1 MSFTSKTEN
10 KITTDS
16 VQYAV
21 TDDNTGVGTGEGFFD
36 VILRGGGAKS
46 HSNRNYNIIC
56 KNRSRAICL
65 ETLFLDTTKWKQN
78 CCSKY

>member
-1 MSFTSKTEN
+1 MKQKQ
-10 KITTDS
+10 KITVADS

-46 HSNRNYNIIC
+46 DATGTITYFQD
-56 KNRSRAICL
+56 RSCYLSGNAYVL
-65 ETLFLDTTKWKQN
+65 
-78 CCSKY
+78 

>member
-1 MSFTSKTEN
+1 MKQKTKN
-10 KITTDS
+10 KITVDS

-56 KNRSRAICL
+56 KTGPVLFAS
-65 ETLFLDTTKWKQN
+65 ETLFFDTTKWKQN